1 MAGVQ
6 ESSLVV
12 ECISARLMKVRIHLE
27 GKSNGVS
34 FVVGYAPTLG
44 SRTRET
50 DHFWNA
56 LDSVVTGVPSGD
68 HLFVLVDANSE
79 TGKRQSG
86 CAESKVLG
94 AYGRDEL
101 NDNEERLLYAADNKL
116 ALLNTF
122 FATPNRGV
130 SYTF

>member
-6 ESSLVV
+6 ETSLVV

-68 HLFVLVDANSE
+68 HWGSQW
-79 TGKRQSG
+79 GPPICPRG
-86 CAESKVLG
+86 CEFRDGQTTERVRGEQG
-94 AYGRDEL
+94 ARCI
-101 NDNEERLLYAADNKL
+101 RA
-116 ALLNTF
+116 
-122 FATPNRGV
+122 
-130 SYTF
+130 

>member
-1 MAGVQ
+1 M
-6 ESSLVV
+6 
-12 ECISARLMKVRIHLE
+12 
-27 GKSNGVS
+27 S
-34 FVVGYAPTLG
+34 FVVAYAPTLG
-44 SRTRET
+44 SLTRET
-50 DHFWNA
+50 DHFSNA

-68 HLFVLVDANSE
+68 HLFVLMDANSQ

-86 CAESKVLG
+86 FADSKVLG

-101 NDNEERLLYAADNKL
+101 NDNGERLLHAADNKL